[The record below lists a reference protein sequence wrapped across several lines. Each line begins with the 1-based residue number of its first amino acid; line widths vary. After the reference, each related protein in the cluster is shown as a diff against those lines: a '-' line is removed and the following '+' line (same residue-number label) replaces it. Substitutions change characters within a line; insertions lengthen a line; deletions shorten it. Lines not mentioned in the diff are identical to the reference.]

1 MQQAIH
7 IAVSSPNHFFRT
19 RVSILDT
26 VPTGIHIITV
36 SGTYE
41 MTVLLPRQPGSLIA
55 TVYSDAFFIG
65 AVRNEFW
72 TVDFS
77 CSDIMSYPV
86 SGKEAFS
93 VKWMGFFKPTKSSM

>member
-1 MQQAIH
+1 
-7 IAVSSPNHFFRT
+7 
-19 RVSILDT
+19 VSILDSI
-26 VPTGIHIITV
+26 PTGIYIITV

-41 MTVLLPRQPGSLIA
+41 MTVLLPTYPGSLIA

-65 AVRNEFW
+65 AVRNEEW

-77 CSDIMSYPV
+77 CLDMASYLV

-93 VKWMGFFKPTKSSM
+93 VKWMGFFKPTKSSMCVISVFFADFVCMLD